1 MADTADILSE
11 CPDISAGELK
21 ASARGGLI
29 CALFGSAWMY
39 WAVVFSGH
47 PTPIWFSAVSL
58 PAITLTI
65 WAILRILAFRDLISS
80 ASDLQHWKSFR
91 KFLGID
97 SVIEWV
103 LVGIGTFLLSRIGRY
118 DLIPQLFGLIIGLH
132 FLPIAKVFQLPRYYW
147 VGAIMIAG
155 ELFFSSHTS
164 RRYAQH
170 RRMFV
175 YWTHALDEWLDYPL
189 AHFHIRESKGTNS
202 VLVDSS

>member
-1 MADTADILSE
+1 VVQTADVLSKF
-11 CPDISAGELK
+11 PDIGAGQLK

-65 WAILRILAFRDLISS
+65 WAILRILEFRNLISS
-80 ASDLQHWKSFR
+80 AADLQHWRAFR
-91 KFLGID
+91 KFLWID
-97 SVIEWV
+97 SAIVWV

-132 FLPIAKVFQLPRYYW
+132 FLPIAKVFQLPSYYW

-155 ELFFSSHTS
+155 ELSSLLMPRGDMRNIVGCACIGLTLWINGLIILS
-164 RRYAQH
+164 RISTFTT
-170 RRMFV
+170 RRAPIL
-175 YWTHALDEWLDYPL
+175 Y
-189 AHFHIRESKGTNS
+189 
-202 VLVDSS
+202 